1 MVSQTLKVK
10 LGSSPEILPFLSV
23 PLSVQSELLVAVT
36 SRLNDA
42 PVVVLE
48 EGHVPQTGLLEVAS
62 ADEVPKSV
70 GSDEI
75 LVILF

>member
-1 MVSQTLKVK
+1 
-10 LGSSPEILPFLSV
+10 
-23 PLSVQSELLVAVT
+23 
-36 SRLNDA
+36 
-42 PVVVLE
+42 VLE